1 MSDSTVWQAVLLCA
15 FLYLSLHYVLRSV
28 FALGAALRT
37 LSAQPLG
44 DSEPADVVAASRFS
58 IPVSVLVVAD
68 GDEAAATRTIESV
81 LRFRYPTY
89 EVVVVVDDT
98 AGKIPARWQEDY
110 ELQPCEVFFRRQLVT
125 QPVRRIYR
133 AGSGAR
139 LLVVA
144 KAPGGRGDAL
154 NCAVNFSRYR
164 YVCCLTSGVTYSADA
179 LIRLMRPIA
188 EAPATNVGAI
198 AAVAGASGPA
208 TVVAKGAWARI
219 GRLRRRLAGSAD
231 LVTRSTYNVMTTLG
245 LLPTSAVGAAVWRRD
260 VVVEQGGFSGRRFG
274 EYVDLWLRLK
284 RVKDAAGTPRV
295 LLMPDQIGH
304 WHGMTKLGTILR
316 QSAEAQAGL
325 MGALARVLRQRRAA
339 GEPTTRRA
347 VSSYVLYGCLAPA
360 LEALALASVILGSA
374 TGLVGWVPTL
384 LVIGLGCAS
393 SGIAANSGSLL
404 GRREGLSSTR
414 GLLFGPLEYLFW
426 RPALRLGQVFGVGMF
441 LFGTRRGPRPPTDLD
456 VSAAAVRSS

>member
-1 MSDSTVWQAVLLCA
+1 MSDSTVWQAVLLCS

-89 EVVVVVDDT
+89 EVVVVVNDT

-164 YVCCLTSGVTYSADA
+164 YVCCLTSGVSYSADA

-208 TVVAKGAWARI
+208 TVVANGAWARI

-304 WHGMTKLGTILR
+304 WHGMTKLSTILR
-316 QSAEAQAGL
+316 QSAEAQVGL

-339 GEPTTRRA
+339 GEPSTRRA

-360 LEALALASVILGSA
+360 FEALALALVILGSA

-426 RPALRLGQVFGVGMF
+426 RPALRLGQVVGVGMF

>member
-1 MSDSTVWQAVLLCA
+1 M
-15 FLYLSLHYVLRSV
+15 
-28 FALGAALRT
+28 
-37 LSAQPLG
+37 
-44 DSEPADVVAASRFS
+44 VVND
-58 IPVSVLVVAD
+58 P
-68 GDEAAATRTIESV
+68 
-81 LRFRYPTY
+81 
-89 EVVVVVDDT
+89 
-98 AGKIPARWQEDY
+98 AGKIPARWQRDY

-133 AGSGAR
+133 AGSGTR

-164 YVCCLTSGVTYSADA
+164 YVCCLTSGVSYSADA

-198 AAVAGASGPA
+198 AAVAGAAGPA
-208 TVVAKGAWARI
+208 TVVAEGAWARI

-284 RVKDAAGTPRV
+284 RVKNAAGTPRV
-295 LLMPDQIGH
+295 LLMSDQIGH
-304 WHGMTKLGTILR
+304 WHDMTKLSTILR
-316 QSAEAQAGL
+316 QSAEAQVGL

-339 GEPTTRRA
+339 GEPSTRRA

-360 LEALALASVILGSA
+360 LEALALALVILGSA
-374 TGLVGWVPTL
+374 TGLVTWVPTL

-426 RPALRLGQVFGVGMF
+426 RPALRLGQVVGVGMF
-441 LFGTRRGPRPPTDLD
+441 LLGTRRGPRPPTDLD
-456 VSAAAVRSS
+456 ISAAAVRSS